1 LIFGEESTSPVP
13 LTIGFLELT
22 ATADIAVTGVY
33 TTSGTKPRG
42 NVDIEVQQI
51 ARR

>member
-1 LIFGEESTSPVP
+1 LIFGEKSASPVP